1 MGSLNQKS
9 WGSKQCVEKDIAC
22 KKNSAGFMESHIL
35 SYIESA
41 LMVQKEEEGSQSA

>member
-1 MGSLNQKS
+1 MLRKTLL
-9 WGSKQCVEKDIAC
+9 V

-41 LMVQKEEEGSQSA
+41 LMVQKEEEGSQST